1 MRSRSPGPLLG
12 WADGGRQYRAGRWPG
27 CVDAVVSGAW
37 VQLGLVAVL
46 IILNAVLA
54 GSEMAFVS
62 LREGQLRRLE
72 RTSETGR
79 RVAQLARDPNRFLA
93 TIQVGIT
100 LAGFLASATA
110 AVAIAAPLTPLLD
123 FLGRA
128 AQPAAVVLVTLVL
141 TFLTLVFGELA
152 PKRVAMQH
160 AERWAMTVVRPLS
173 ALATVSRPLIWLLGR
188 TTDVVVRLS
197 GSDPHRQREDITPS
211 EIRDLVTTHRGFTP
225 EQRMIITG
233 AVEITERILREILV
247 SRRAVFTIDV
257 DTPVELARTQLA
269 ASGHSRAPVV
279 RNGNLDDTVGVVVLR
294 DLVPATVD
302 RVVDVARPPYLLPD
316 SLRVADALR
325 QFKADREQFALVI
338 DEHGAVDGIVTLEDL
353 LEELVGEI
361 YDDTDRDVTAVQR
374 GPDGSLLLP
383 GTFPVH
389 DLPDLGVD
397 MEPLR
402 NGDYT
407 TVAGLV
413 IAHLGRLP
421 TAAGEKI
428 IIDGWIAEVTGVER
442 RTVTGVRLVP
452 REAGIPAGGEA

>member
-1 MRSRSPGPLLG
+1 M
-12 WADGGRQYRAGRWPG
+12 
-27 CVDAVVSGAW
+27 SGAW
-37 VQLGLVAVL
+37 LQLGLVAVL
-46 IILNAVLA
+46 IVVNAVLA

-72 RTSETGR
+72 RMSEAGR

-110 AVAIAAPLTPLLD
+110 AVAIAKPLTPVLG
-123 FLGRA
+123 FLGNA
-128 AQPAAVVLVTLVL
+128 AEAVTVVLITIVL

-152 PKRVAMQH
+152 PKRIAMQH
-160 AERWAMTVVRPLS
+160 AERWALVVVRPLG
-173 ALATVSRPLIWLLGR
+173 ALATLSQPLVWLLGR
-188 TTDVVVRLS
+188 TTDLVVRLF

-233 AVEITERILREILV
+233 AVEITERILREVLV
-247 SRRAVFTIDV
+247 SRRAVFTIDA
-257 DTPVELARTQLA
+257 DTPVEQARAQLA

-279 RNGNLDDTVGVVVLR
+279 WNGNLDDAVGVVVLR
-294 DLVPATVD
+294 DLVGHQAG
-302 RVVDVARPPYLLPD
+302 RVADVARPPYLLPD

-325 QFKADREQFALVI
+325 QFKADREQFALVV

-361 YDDTDRDVTAVQR
+361 YDDTDRDVAAVQR
-374 GPDGSLLLP
+374 GTDGSLLLP

-389 DLPDLGVD
+389 DLPDLGIDLVPPR
-397 MEPLR
+397 E
-402 NGDYT
+402 GDYT

-413 IAHLGRLP
+413 IAHLGHLP
-421 TAAGEKI
+421 TAPGGSVS
-428 IIDGWIAEVTGVER
+428 IDGWTAQVTGVEG
-442 RTVTGVRLVP
+442 RTVTEVRLVRRAP
-452 REAGIPAGGEA
+452 PTTSPSNGGSPE

>member
-1 MRSRSPGPLLG
+1 M
-12 WADGGRQYRAGRWPG
+12 
-27 CVDAVVSGAW
+27 SGAW
-37 VQLGLVAVL
+37 LQLGLVAAL
-46 IILNAVLA
+46 IVLNAILA

-72 RTSETGR
+72 RTSDTGR
-79 RVAQLARDPNRFLA
+79 RVARLARDPNRFLA
-93 TIQVGIT
+93 TIQIGIT

-110 AVAIAAPLTPLLD
+110 AVAIARPLTPFLS
-123 FLGRA
+123 FLGNA
-128 AQPAAVVLVTLVL
+128 AEATTVVLVTVVL

-160 AERWAMTVVRPLS
+160 AERWALAVVRPLGAMA
-173 ALATVSRPLIWLLGR
+173 ALSRPLVWLLGQ
-188 TTDVVVRLS
+188 TTDLAVRLA
-197 GSDPHRQREDITPS
+197 GSDPHRQREDITPA

-233 AVEITERILREILV
+233 AVEIAERILREVLV
-247 SRRAVFTIDV
+247 SRRAVFTIDA
-257 DTPVELARTQLA
+257 DTPVEQARQLLA

-279 RNGNLDDTVGVVVLR
+279 RHGNLDDAVGVVVLR
-294 DLVPATVD
+294 DLIGDRTG
-302 RVVDVARPPYLLPD
+302 RVVDFARPAYLLPD

-325 QFKADREQFALVI
+325 QFKADREQFALVV

-361 YDDTDRDVTAVQR
+361 YDDTDRDVAAVQR

-397 MEPLR
+397 LAPARE
-402 NGDYT
+402 GEYT

-413 IAHLGRLP
+413 IAHLGHLP
-421 TAAGEKI
+421 TGPGETVSL
-428 IIDGWIAEVTGVER
+428 DGWTAEVTGVEG
-442 RTVTGVRLVP
+442 RTVTGVRLV
-452 REAGIPAGGEA
+452 RRPAPAPSPDGGSPTERPSPADR

>member
-1 MRSRSPGPLLG
+1 
-12 WADGGRQYRAGRWPG
+12 
-27 CVDAVVSGAW
+27 VNGAW
-37 VQLGLVAVL
+37 IQLGLVAAL
-46 IILNAVLA
+46 IVLNAVLA

-72 RTSETGR
+72 RMSDTGR
-79 RVAQLARDPNRFLA
+79 RVARLARDPNRFLA

-110 AVAIAAPLTPLLD
+110 AVALAAPLAPALG
-123 FLGRA
+123 FLGGVA
-128 AQPAAVVLVTLVL
+128 EAAAVVIVTIVL

-152 PKRVAMQH
+152 PKRIAMQH
-160 AERWAMTVVRPLS
+160 AERWALVVVRPLS
-173 ALATVSRPLIWLLGR
+173 AMATMARPLVWLLGR
-188 TTDVVVRLS
+188 TTDLVVRLA

-211 EIRDLVTTHRGFTP
+211 EIRDLVTTNHGFTP

-233 AVEITERILREILV
+233 AVEIAERILREILV
-247 SRRAVFTIDV
+247 SRRSVFTIDV
-257 DTPVELARTQLA
+257 DTPVDEARMLLA
-269 ASGHSRAPVV
+269 ASGHSRAAVV
-279 RNGNLDDTVGVVVLR
+279 RHGNLDETVGVVVLR
-294 DLVPATVD
+294 DLVIGEARELSDIV
-302 RVVDVARPPYLLPD
+302 RPPYLLPD
-316 SLRVADALR
+316 TLRVADALR
-325 QFKADREQFALVI
+325 QFKADREQFALVV

-361 YDDTDRDVTAVQR
+361 YDDTDRDVASVQR

-397 MEPLR
+397 LEPQR
-402 NGDYT
+402 EADYT

-413 IAHLGRLP
+413 IAHLGHLP
-421 TAAGEKI
+421 TQAGESI
-428 IIDGWIAEVTGVER
+428 NLDGWTVQVTSVEG

-452 REAGIPAGGEA
+452 RRSSTRDSVPQ